1 MVGMELLGLLGLL
14 MAIEPCFTIL
24 SQIRPR
30 PPEIRAARIRPFYFP
45 NQSQAPVP
53 MSPNPARA
61 SPPAARAGRTE
72 DDRPPFSCDR
82 KTITERRT

>member
-1 MVGMELLGLLGLL
+1 MVEMELLGLLGLL

-24 SQIRPR
+24 SQIRLR

-45 NQSQAPVP
+45 NQFP
-53 MSPNPARA
+53 MSTNPSRA
-61 SPPAARAGRTE
+61 SPPPPRAGRTE